1 VSRASLDEPAGT
13 MTDLPE
19 HLGCYVYGIVP
30 ATSPGGSE
38 RLAGE
43 VTGVD
48 GAEIELVE
56 HGDLAAAV
64 GIIRVE
70 RPPGR
75 RADLVAHHEV
85 LDALAARGAVVPVQF
100 GSVLRD
106 RQEVVDELLV
116 PNQEHFAT
124 LLEQLTGRHQFNLRG
139 RYLEEAVLAEVV
151 AEDRE
156 IAHLRQRTRDLPEEA
171 AYHER
176 VRLGE
181 LVARALESK
190 REVDAQIVL
199 DAVLPL
205 CTDHRVRPGGGV
217 DHVLDVALLVDDD
230 KRDRFE
236 QTLEAVAEGVHE
248 RVRLRLMGPLAPY
261 DFVEG

>member
-1 VSRASLDEPAGT
+1 VSPASLGDPISALTAE
-13 MTDLPE
+13 LPE
-19 HLGCYVYGIVP
+19 HLACYVYGIVP
-30 ATSPGGSE
+30 VTSAHAP
-38 RLAGE
+38 AE

-48 GAEIELVE
+48 GAQIEFVPY
-56 HGDLAAAV
+56 GDLAAAV
-64 GIIRVE
+64 GVIRVE

-85 LDALAARGAVVPVQF
+85 LDALAAAGPVVPVQF

-106 RQEVVDELLV
+106 AQEVVDELLV
-116 PNQEHFAT
+116 PNEDHFAG
-124 LLEQLTGRHQFNLRG
+124 LLEELTGRHQFNLRG
-139 RYLEEAVLAEVV
+139 TYQEQAVLAEVV
-151 AEDRE
+151 AEDPEVAALRE
-156 IAHLRQRTRDLPEEA
+156 RTRDRPEDET
-171 AYHER
+171 YGDR

-181 LVARALESK
+181 LVARAMEVK

-205 CTDHRVRPGGGV
+205 SAAHRLRPGTGI

-230 KRDRFE
+230 QRDRFE
-236 QTLEAVAEGVHE
+236 STLEAVAEGVHE